1 MAGLFTNDS
10 NQYGGIKVSV
20 IGYAQVDEALSQ
32 LRQID
37 RDRAVQAGLKAGAA
51 YLVRRG
57 RQRLRK
63 GLKTDAYHRHYQ
75 KGNLMKSF
83 VARVKKSKACALAGF
98 KRPEG
103 SHSHLVDEGTGERE
117 TASGLRRG
125 KMPEMKYWTDTREKD
140 THTAQEKVLD
150 GVRKAA
156 IRIMR

>member
-75 KGNLMKSF
+75 KGNPL
-83 VARVKKSKACALAGF
+83 
-98 KRPEG
+98 
-103 SHSHLVDEGTGERE
+103 
-117 TASGLRRG
+117 
-125 KMPEMKYWTDTREKD
+125 
-140 THTAQEKVLD
+140 
-150 GVRKAA
+150 
-156 IRIMR
+156 